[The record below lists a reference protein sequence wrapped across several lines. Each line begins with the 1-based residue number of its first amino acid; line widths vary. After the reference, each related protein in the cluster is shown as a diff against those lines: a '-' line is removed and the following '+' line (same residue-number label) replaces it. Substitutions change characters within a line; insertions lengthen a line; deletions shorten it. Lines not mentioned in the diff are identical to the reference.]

1 MLMSRNLIIASPD
14 EDVKDVAKKM
24 TLDTVYFLK
33 GKSTEVKNG

>member
-1 MLMSRNLIIASPD
+1 MSECERVEKATI
-14 EDVKDVAKKM
+14 EDIKEVAKKM